1 MEENL
6 SISEIIDSIKEE
18 ETIIKKK
25 KRGRPPKNKTEEKV
39 KEKIP
44 ISNEDNEIIVH
55 LKNIMDMYQ
64 IHNNNYNNIN

>member
-25 KRGRPPKNKTEEKV
+25 KKRKTSK
-39 KEKIP
+39 K
-44 ISNEDNEIIVH
+44 
-55 LKNIMDMYQ
+55 
-64 IHNNNYNNIN
+64 